1 MALWKTADKSSAL
14 RETPKF
20 GNVTSKAN
28 PSNSGQDMSGVGQI
42 GAPAATKP
50 NGDGAAP
57 ELSPEQLRQMAGA
70 SKAVTATFGEIVS
83 LLMRLPQYKHYALSD
98 LEWLV
103 APALLTSQFSL
114 ATAQSKTKGLT
125 APVGL
130 VLWASV
136 SAELDKRL
144 SAAPG
149 QPIRL
154 QPQEWKS
161 GDMIWVILAAG
172 DERVIQGMLKQLQ
185 EKEWADKKPAK
196 IFARAKDGKPT
207 VVTLENKAA

>member
-1 MALWKTADKSSAL
+1 MALWKADKSPAR
-14 RETPKF
+14 RETPAD
-20 GNVTSKAN
+20 SRQ
-28 PSNSGQDMSGVGQI
+28 SLSGVGPI
-42 GAPAATKP
+42 GTPATPTKP
-50 NGDGAAP
+50 NGNGAAP
-57 ELSPEQLRQMAGA
+57 ELSSEQLRQMAGA
-70 SKAVTATFGEIVS
+70 SKAVTATFGEMVS

-103 APALLTSQFSL
+103 VPALLTGQFSL

-125 APVGL
+125 TPVGL

-161 GDMIWVILAAG
+161 GDILWVILAAG
-172 DERVIQGMLKQLQ
+172 DERVIQGMLKRFQ
-185 EKEWADKKPAK
+185 EKEWAKRPVKVL
-196 IFARAKDGKPT
+196 ARAKDGKPT
-207 VVTLENKAA
+207 VATLESKAA